1 LRFVSTYQLGHVPAL
16 AEGVAANKINP
27 FLIVF
32 TGEADHP
39 SGQRAF
45 PRRGSTRGSRIRTS
59 SISDVAGPLP
69 FPFQRE
75 VADSVDIKPL
85 FGLGGVLIAAVA
97 SEFNDQVTSIA
108 LADVCGALGI
118 GHDSGTWIE
127 SLYVSA
133 EIIGMAISP
142 WLLMTFTLRRW
153 TLFAIALC
161 GASSVLI
168 PFSPNIEAI
177 YALRL
182 LQGLAGGMII
192 PLLMT
197 TAFRVLTPDI
207 RLYGLAVYALT
218 ATFTPAL
225 AATMAAFWTDAVGWR
240 FVFLQAIPLCSLA
253 GVLVWYCLHQD
264 QPRYERFR
272 LLDWRGMLLLM
283 IGTGALSTMLQQGDR
298 LDWFNSRLICVLALG
313 SAIAIPLLLINEWF
327 HPLPLL
333 KLQMLGRRNFAYGM
347 LALFTFLIISQS
359 GSTVPLRYLQEVQGY
374 RPLQSNL
381 ITLEIAALQLVM
393 LPAMAL
399 LLDCRRVDSR
409 VVSLV
414 GLGLILASCIGSSF
428 LTVYWNR
435 DQFYQWQLL
444 QAVGQPMVIMPLLM
458 MTTNTVAGPAE
469 GPFASALV
477 NTSRAVAEAASA
489 WLLGLINRWRNAL
502 HSDRLIDEAGQDR
515 WRVIQS
521 NGVLPQY
528 PPPLTPNGRLRLP
541 GSLEA
546 FGHAVEQQT
555 AILSASDTF
564 LILGAL
570 TVFLMVVVMT
580 LPVRAVPPRIHFA
593 RH

>member
-1 LRFVSTYQLGHVPAL
+1 MAPSMVRTDREIL
-16 AEGVAANKINP
+16 ATIASSRE
-27 FLIVF
+27 L
-32 TGEADHP
+32 ADP
-39 SGQRAF
+39 
-45 PRRGSTRGSRIRTS
+45 
-59 SISDVAGPLP
+59 
-69 FPFQRE
+69 
-75 VADSVDIKPL
+75 VDIKPL
-85 FGLGGVLIAAVA
+85 FGLGGVLIAATT
-97 SEFNDQVTSIA
+97 SQFNDQVTSIA
-108 LADVCGALGI
+108 LPDIRGALGI
-118 GHDSGTWIE
+118 SHDSGTWIQ

-133 EIIGMAISP
+133 EIVGMALSP
-142 WLLMTFTLRRW
+142 WLLVTFTLRRW
-153 TLFAIALC
+153 TLFSIALC

-177 YALRL
+177 SALRL
-182 LQGLAGGMII
+182 LQGLAGGLII
-192 PLLMT
+192 PLLMI
-197 TAFRVLTPDI
+197 TAFRVLTPNI

-225 AATMAAFWTDAVGWR
+225 ASTVAALWTDIVGWR
-240 FVFLQAIPLCSLA
+240 FAFLQTIPLCSLA

-272 LLDWRGMLLLM
+272 MLDWRGALLLV
-283 IGTGALSTMLQQGDR
+283 IGTGALSTMLYQGDR
-298 LDWFNSRLICVLALG
+298 LDWFNSRLICVLALV
-313 SAIAIPLLLINEWF
+313 SAVAIPLLLVNEWF

-333 KLQMLGRRNFAYGM
+333 KLQMLGRRNFAYGV
-347 LALFTFLIISQS
+347 LGLFTFLVISQS
-359 GSTVPLRYLQEVQGY
+359 GSTVPLRYLQEIQGY

-399 LLDCRRVDSR
+399 LLDYKRVDAR

-435 DQFYQWQLL
+435 DQFYIWQLL

-469 GPFASALV
+469 GPFSSALL
-477 NTSRAVAEAASA
+477 NTSRGVAEAASA
-489 WLLGLINRWRNAL
+489 WFLGLIDRWRNAL
-502 HSDRLIDEAGQDR
+502 HSDRIIDQAGQDR

-528 PPPLTPNGRLRLP
+528 PPPLRPDGQPRLP
-541 GSLEA
+541 NSLEA
-546 FGHAVEQQT
+546 FSYAVQQQVT
-555 AILSASDTF
+555 ILSTSDTF

-580 LPVRAVPPRIHFA
+580 LPVRAIPPRIHFA
-593 RH
+593 KQ

>member
-1 LRFVSTYQLGHVPAL
+1 L
-16 AEGVAANKINP
+16 AD
-27 FLIVF
+27 L
-32 TGEADHP
+32 
-39 SGQRAF
+39 
-45 PRRGSTRGSRIRTS
+45 
-59 SISDVAGPLP
+59 
-69 FPFQRE
+69 
-75 VADSVDIKPL
+75 VDIKP
-85 FGLGGVLIAAVA
+85 FIGLGGVLIAAMT

-108 LADVCGALGI
+108 LTDVRGALGI
-118 GHDSGTWIE
+118 GHDAGTWID

-161 GASSVLI
+161 GISSVLI

-182 LQGLAGGMII
+182 LQGLAGGLII

-197 TAFRVLTPDI
+197 TALRVLTPNI

-225 AATMAAFWTDAVGWR
+225 ASTVAALWTDIVDWR
-240 FVFLQAIPLCSLA
+240 FVFLQTIPLCSLA

-264 QPRYERFR
+264 QPHYERLRIF
-272 LLDWRGMLLLM
+272 DWRGALLLV
-283 IGTGALSTMLQQGDR
+283 IGAGALSTMLYQGDR
-298 LDWFNSRLICVLALG
+298 LDWFNSRLICVLALV
-313 SAIAIPLLLINEWF
+313 SALAIPLFLLNEWF
-327 HPLPLL
+327 HPLPWL
-333 KLQMLGRRNFAYGM
+333 KLQMLGRRNVAYGA
-347 LALFTFLIISQS
+347 LGLFTFLVISQS

-399 LLDCRRVDSR
+399 LLDYKWADARL
-409 VVSLV
+409 VSLV

-435 DQFYQWQLL
+435 DQFYVWQLL
-444 QAVGQPMVIMPLLM
+444 QAVGQPMVVMPLLM
-458 MTTNTVAGPAE
+458 MVTNTVASPAE
-469 GPFASALV
+469 GPFVSALV
-477 NTSRAVAEAASA
+477 NTSRALAEAAGA
-489 WLLGLINRWRNAL
+489 WFVELIDRWRNAL
-502 HSDRLIDEAGQDR
+502 HFDRIVDQAGQDR

-521 NGVLPQY
+521 TGVLPQY
-528 PPPLTPNGRLRLP
+528 PPPLLP
-541 GSLEA
+541 DGQPRVPHSLEA
-546 FGHAVEQQT
+546 FRHAVEQQV

-570 TVFLMVVVMT
+570 TVFLMVVVLT
-580 LPVRAVPPRIHFA
+580 LPVRTVPPRILFA

>member
-1 LRFVSTYQLGHVPAL
+1 
-16 AEGVAANKINP
+16 
-27 FLIVF
+27 
-32 TGEADHP
+32 
-39 SGQRAF
+39 
-45 PRRGSTRGSRIRTS
+45 
-59 SISDVAGPLP
+59 
-69 FPFQRE
+69 
-75 VADSVDIKPL
+75 VDIKPL
-85 FGLGGVLIAAVA
+85 LGLGGVLIAAMT

-108 LADVCGALGI
+108 LTDIRGVLGI

-142 WLLMTFTLRRW
+142 SLMMVFTLRRW

-161 GASSVLI
+161 GTSSVLI

-177 YALRL
+177 YTLRL
-182 LQGLAGGMII
+182 LQGLAGGLII

-197 TAFRVLTPDI
+197 TALRVLTPNV

-225 AATMAAFWTDAVGWR
+225 AATVTAFWTDIVDWR
-240 FVFLQAIPLCSLA
+240 FVFLQTIPLCSLA
-253 GVLVWYCLHQD
+253 GVLIWYFLHQD
-264 QPRYERFR
+264 QPNYERLR
-272 LLDWRGMLLLM
+272 TLDWRGILLLA
-283 IGTGALSTMLQQGDR
+283 IGTAALSTMLYQGDR
-298 LDWFNSRLICVLALG
+298 LDWFNSRLICVLALV
-313 SAIAIPLLLINEWF
+313 SAVAIPLLLINEWF
-327 HPLPLL
+327 HPSPLL
-333 KLQMLGRRNFAYGM
+333 KLQMLGRRNFAYGA
-347 LALFTFLIISQS
+347 LGLFTFLVIGQS

-381 ITLEIAALQLVM
+381 ITLEIAASQLVM

-399 LLDCRRVDSR
+399 LLDYKRVDAR
-409 VVSLV
+409 LVSLV
-414 GLGLILASCIGSSF
+414 GLALILASCIGSSF

-435 DQFYQWQLL
+435 DQFYLWQLL

-458 MTTNTVAGPAE
+458 MVTNTVAGPAE

-477 NTSRAVAEAASA
+477 NTCRGLAEAASV
-489 WLLGLINRWRNAL
+489 WFVELIDRWRNAL
-502 HSDRLIDEAGQDR
+502 HSDRIIDEAGQDR

-528 PPPLTPNGRLRLP
+528 PPPLMPDGQPRVP

-546 FGHAVEQQT
+546 FSHAVEQQVT
-555 AILSASDTF
+555 ILSTSDTF

-570 TVFLMVVVMT
+570 TVVLMVVVMT
-580 LPVRAVPPRIHFA
+580 LPVRTVSPRILFA
-593 RH
+593 KH

>member
-1 LRFVSTYQLGHVPAL
+1 
-16 AEGVAANKINP
+16 
-27 FLIVF
+27 
-32 TGEADHP
+32 
-39 SGQRAF
+39 
-45 PRRGSTRGSRIRTS
+45 
-59 SISDVAGPLP
+59 
-69 FPFQRE
+69 
-75 VADSVDIKPL
+75 VDIKPL
-85 FGLGGVLIAAVA
+85 LGLGGVLIAATA
-97 SEFNDQVTSIA
+97 SEFNDLVTSIA
-108 LADVCGALGI
+108 LVDVRGALGI

-133 EIIGMAISP
+133 EIVGMAISP
-142 WLLMTFTLRRW
+142 WLAVTFTLRRW

-161 GASSVLI
+161 GVSSALI
-168 PFSPNIEAI
+168 PFSPDIEAI

-225 AATMAAFWTDAVGWR
+225 AATVAAFWTDVVDWR
-240 FVFLQAIPLCSLA
+240 FVFLQTIPLCSVA

-272 LLDWRGMLLLM
+272 MLDWRGLLLLV
-283 IGTGALSTMLQQGDR
+283 IGAGALSTLLYQGDR
-298 LDWFNSRLICVLALG
+298 LDWFNSRLICGLALV
-313 SAIAIPLLLINEWF
+313 SAVAIPLLLVNEWF

-333 KLQMLGRRNFAYGM
+333 KLQMLGRRNFAYGTI
-347 LALFTFLIISQS
+347 ALFTFLLIAQS

-393 LPAMAL
+393 LPAMAW
-399 LLDCRRVDSR
+399 LLDYRRVDSR
-409 VVSLV
+409 LVSLV
-414 GLGLILASCIGSSF
+414 GLGFILASCIGSSF

-444 QAVGQPMVIMPLLM
+444 QAIGQPMVIMPLLM

-469 GPFASALV
+469 GPFSSALL
-477 NTSRAVAEAASA
+477 NTSRAMAEAASA
-489 WLLGLINRWRNAL
+489 WFLGLIGRWRGAL

-515 WRVIQS
+515 WRVIQG

-528 PPPLTPNGRLRLP
+528 PPPLMPNGQPRLP

-546 FGHAVEQQT
+546 LGHAVEQQVT
-555 AILSASDTF
+555 ILSASDAF

-570 TVFLMVVVMT
+570 TVFLMIVVMT
-580 LPVRAVPPRIHFA
+580 LPVRTFPPRIHFA
-593 RH
+593 KH

>member
-1 LRFVSTYQLGHVPAL
+1 
-16 AEGVAANKINP
+16 
-27 FLIVF
+27 
-32 TGEADHP
+32 
-39 SGQRAF
+39 
-45 PRRGSTRGSRIRTS
+45 
-59 SISDVAGPLP
+59 
-69 FPFQRE
+69 
-75 VADSVDIKPL
+75 VDIKPL
-85 FGLGGVLIAAVA
+85 FGLGGVLIAAMT

-108 LADVCGALGI
+108 LTDVRGALGI

-168 PFSPNIEAI
+168 PFSPNIDAI

-225 AATMAAFWTDAVGWR
+225 ASTVAALWTDVVNWR
-240 FVFLQAIPLCSLA
+240 FVFLQTIPLCSLA

-264 QPRYERFR
+264 QPKYERLR
-272 LLDWRGMLLLM
+272 MLDWRGALLLL
-283 IGTGALSTMLQQGDR
+283 IGTCALSTMLYQGDR
-298 LDWFNSRLICVLALG
+298 LDWFNSRLICVLALV
-313 SAIAIPLLLINEWF
+313 SAVAIPLLLINEWF
-327 HPLPLL
+327 HPLPFL
-333 KLQMLGRRNFAYGM
+333 KLQMLGRRNIAYG
-347 LALFTFLIISQS
+347 ALGLLIFLLISQS
-359 GSTVPLRYLQEVQGY
+359 GSAVPLRYLQEVQGY

-381 ITLEIAALQLVM
+381 ITLEISASQLLM

-399 LLDCRRVDSR
+399 LLDYKQVDSR
-409 VVSLV
+409 VVSLA

-435 DQFYQWQLL
+435 DQFYLWQLL

-458 MTTNTVAGPAE
+458 MTTNSVAGPAE
-469 GPFASALV
+469 GPFVAALI
-477 NTSRAVAEAASA
+477 NTSRAVAEATGA
-489 WLLGLINRWRNAL
+489 WFLGLIGRWRNAL
-502 HSDRLIDEAGQDR
+502 HSDRIIDEAGQDR
-515 WRVIQS
+515 WRVIQG

-528 PPPLTPNGRLRLP
+528 PPPLLPDGQPRVPN
-541 GSLEA
+541 SLA
-546 FGHAVEQQT
+546 TFSHAVEQQ
-555 AILSASDTF
+555 AVILSTSDTF

-580 LPVRAVPPRIHFA
+580 LPVRTFPPRIQFA
-593 RH
+593 KH

>member
-1 LRFVSTYQLGHVPAL
+1 V
-16 AEGVAANKINP
+16 E
-27 FLIVF
+27 
-32 TGEADHP
+32 
-39 SGQRAF
+39 
-45 PRRGSTRGSRIRTS
+45 
-59 SISDVAGPLP
+59 
-69 FPFQRE
+69 
-75 VADSVDIKPL
+75 IKPL
-85 FGLGGVLIAAVA
+85 LGLGGVLIAAMT
-97 SEFNDQVTSIA
+97 SEFNDQVTSVA
-108 LADVCGALGI
+108 LVDIRGALGI

-177 YALRL
+177 YTLRL

-197 TAFRVLTPDI
+197 TALRVLTPNI

-225 AATMAAFWTDAVGWR
+225 ASTVAAFWTDVVDWR
-240 FVFLQAIPLCSLA
+240 FVFYQTIPLCSLA
-253 GVLVWYCLHQD
+253 GVLVWYCLPQD
-264 QPRYERFR
+264 EPRYQRFR
-272 LLDWRGMLLLM
+272 VLDWRGALLLV
-283 IGTGALSTMLQQGDR
+283 IGTGALSTMLYQGDR
-298 LDWFNSRLICVLALG
+298 LDWFNSRLICVLALV
-313 SAIAIPLLLINEWF
+313 SAIAIPLLLVNEWF
-327 HPLPLL
+327 HPLPFL
-333 KLQMLGRRNFAYGM
+333 KLQMLGRRNFAYGA
-347 LALFTFLIISQS
+347 LGLFTFLVISQS

-381 ITLEIAALQLVM
+381 ITLEIAASQLVM

-399 LLDCRRVDSR
+399 LLDYKRVDAR

-414 GLGLILASCIGSSF
+414 GLGLILASCTGSSF

-435 DQFYQWQLL
+435 DQFYFWQLL
-444 QAVGQPMVIMPLLM
+444 QAVGQPMVVMPLLM
-458 MTTNTVAGPAE
+458 MATNTVAGPAE
-469 GPFASALV
+469 GPFAAALV

-489 WLLGLINRWRNAL
+489 WFLGLIDRWRNAL
-502 HSDRLIDEAGQDR
+502 HSDRIIDEAGQDR

-528 PPPLTPNGRLRLP
+528 PPPLMPDGQPRMPNG
-541 GSLEA
+541 LEG
-546 FGHAVEQQT
+546 FSHAVEQQV
-555 AILSASDTF
+555 AILSTSDTF

-580 LPVRAVPPRIHFA
+580 LPVRTVPPRILFA
-593 RH
+593 KH

>member
-1 LRFVSTYQLGHVPAL
+1 M
-16 AEGVAANKINP
+16 
-27 FLIVF
+27 
-32 TGEADHP
+32 
-39 SGQRAF
+39 
-45 PRRGSTRGSRIRTS
+45 
-59 SISDVAGPLP
+59 
-69 FPFQRE
+69 
-75 VADSVDIKPL
+75 DIKPFL
-85 FGLGGVLIAAVA
+85 GLVGVLIAAMT

-108 LADVCGALGI
+108 LADVRGALGI

-161 GASSVLI
+161 GASSALI

-182 LQGLAGGMII
+182 LQGLAEGLII
-192 PLLMT
+192 PLVMT
-197 TAFRVLTPDI
+197 AALRILTPNV

-225 AATMAAFWTDAVGWR
+225 AATVAALWTDIVDWR
-240 FVFLQAIPLCSLA
+240 FVFWQTIPLCSLA

-272 LLDWRGMLLLM
+272 MLDWRGALLLV
-283 IGTGALSTMLQQGDR
+283 IGTGALSTMLYQGDR
-298 LDWFNSRLICVLALG
+298 LDWFNSTLICLLALV
-313 SAIAIPLLLINEWF
+313 SALAIPLLLVNEWF

-333 KLQMLGRRNFAYGM
+333 KLQMLGRRNVAYGA
-347 LALFTFLIISQS
+347 LGLFTFLVIGQS
-359 GSTVPLRYLQEVQGY
+359 GSSVPLRYLQEVQGY

-381 ITLEIAALQLVM
+381 ITLEIAALQLLM

-399 LLDCRRVDSR
+399 LLDYKRVDSR

-414 GLGLILASCIGSSF
+414 GLGLILASCIGSSY

-435 DQFYQWQLL
+435 DQFYLWQLL
-444 QAVGQPMVIMPLLM
+444 QAIGQPMVIMPLLM
-458 MTTNTVAGPAE
+458 MVTNSIAGPAE
-469 GPFASALV
+469 GPFAAALV
-477 NTSRAVAEAASA
+477 NTSRAVAEATGA
-489 WLLGLINRWRNAL
+489 WFLALIDRWRNAL
-502 HSDRLIDEAGQDR
+502 HSDRIIDEVGQDR

-521 NGVLPQY
+521 KGVLPQY
-528 PPPLTPNGRLRLP
+528 PPPLTPDGQPRVPN
-541 GSLEA
+541 SLEA
-546 FGHAVEQQT
+546 FSHAVQQQVT
-555 AILSASDTF
+555 ILSTSDTF

-570 TVFLMVVVMT
+570 AVLLMVVVMT
-580 LPVRAVPPRIHFA
+580 LPVRALPPRIHFA
-593 RH
+593 KR